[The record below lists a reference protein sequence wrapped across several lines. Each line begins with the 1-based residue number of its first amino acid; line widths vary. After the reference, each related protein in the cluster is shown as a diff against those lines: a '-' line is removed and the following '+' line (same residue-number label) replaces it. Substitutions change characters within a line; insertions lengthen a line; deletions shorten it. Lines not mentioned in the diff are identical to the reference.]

1 MPIDSNIRDAA
12 IEGSDP
18 GSSIC
23 SLHGRVAVITG
34 AAQGIGAAT
43 AMMLAGHG
51 ADMVICDKLEGPL
64 AGVVAELKDMGR
76 RVVWAHID
84 VRDQASVEAWA
95 SDAAAA
101 FDRIDVV
108 INNAGGGFF
117 APFMDVSGKG
127 QAALIAENFGQV
139 TSVIRA
145 FVPQVTAGGSIVNVT
160 SIEAHR
166 AGPGFG
172 IYSAMKAAVEN
183 LSRTLALELADQRIR
198 VNCIAPDMIPTP
210 GDAILANASGAMS
223 DDGPTS
229 MADAIAA
236 SAVYAQPWPDGGTP
250 EDCASVA
257 LFLASDMSRF
267 VTGSTIHVDGGTMA
281 ASGWKRAP
289 DKAGWRL

>member
-1 MPIDSNIRDAA
+1 MSIDSNTRDAA
-12 IEGSDP
+12 SDRP
-18 GSSIC
+18 DTAFSIC

-43 AMMLAGHG
+43 ALMLARHG
-51 ADMVICDKLEGPL
+51 ADLVICDKLAEPL
-64 AGVVAELKDMGR
+64 AGVVAELEATGR

-84 VRDQASVEAWA
+84 VRDQASVDSWA
-95 SDAAAA
+95 ADAAAA

-108 INNAGGGFF
+108 VNNAGGGFF
-117 APFMDVSGKG
+117 APFMEVSAKG
-127 QAALIAENFGQV
+127 QAALMAENFGQV

-145 FVPQVTAGGSIVNVT
+145 FVPKMTAGGSIVNVT

-223 DDGPTS
+223 DEGPTS

-236 SAVYAQPWPDGGTP
+236 SALYAQPWPDGGTP

-281 ASGWKRAP
+281 ASGWKRAA
-289 DKAGWRL
+289 DNAGWRL